1 MKKIIIYILPIVLL
15 ITSCQKDTD
24 TFFIDPGQINGVD
37 TSWPARITDSM
48 PIVSLKNEIK
58 PSSDS
63 RTFNYTP
70 NTALSF
76 PLTSGMQFSILSGSL
91 KYQSGAQVTSGPI
104 TIESFCTNS
113 KGDIIKQFLNTTSNH
128 SLLNAGG
135 LFYIAIKKNNEVL
148 APSSDFRMKIL
159 FYPTFYIT
167 SQMSVY
173 STSDSMQPNYNWT
186 LMTGVNNIVE
196 LQAGNNSFEIY
207 STKLGWLMAAH
218 DQGIA
223 NNITTVIPRMPSY
236 FTNANTQAFLVF
248 QNGRSIVALE
258 ADVANKKFK
267 AFNIPATQQ
276 ASLVIISKMGNDYY
290 MSRKDFQTNTTSA
303 EQNVDVT
310 PTHTT
315 LSGIEDLLMNL

>member
-1 MKKIIIYILPIVLL
+1 MLPIILL

-24 TFFIDPGQINGVD
+24 TFVIDPGQMNGAD
-37 TSWPARITDSM
+37 TSWPARIADSM

-58 PSSDS
+58 PSFNS

-70 NTALSF
+70 NTPLSF
-76 PLTSGMQFSILSGSL
+76 PLSSGMQFYILSGSL
-91 KYQSGAQVTSGPI
+91 KYQSGSQVTSGPI

-113 KGDIIKQFLNTTSNH
+113 KDDIIKQFSNTTSNH

-135 LFYIAIKKNNEVL
+135 LFYIAIKKNNEALV
-148 APSSDFRMKIL
+148 PSSDFRMKIL
-159 FYPTFYIT
+159 FYPTFSMT

-173 STSDSMQPNYNWT
+173 SASDSISPSYNWT
-186 LMTGVNNIVE
+186 LMTGVNNRVD
-196 LQAGNNSFEIY
+196 LQPGDDYFEIY

-236 FTNANTQAFLVF
+236 FTNANSQAFLVF
-248 QNGRSIVALE
+248 QDGRSIVALE
-258 ADVANKKFK
+258 ADIPNKKFK
-267 AFNIPATQQ
+267 AYNIPSTQQ

-290 MSRKDFQTNTTSA
+290 MSRKDFQTNTASA
-303 EQNVDVT
+303 EQYVDVT

-315 LSGIEDLLMNL
+315 LPGIEDLLINL